1 MADATGAGGTPRRRR
16 SARPATPEPA
26 APTGPVGPSVCSSC
40 ASDDLTRLS
49 MVLAD
54 GTDVVFLSCRRC
66 ESREWVQPE
75 PDGGWSSIPIDSVIA
90 RSARRR

>member
-1 MADATGAGGTPRRRR
+1 MADATGRGGTSRRRR
-16 SARPATPEPA
+16 PAAAEPA
-26 APTGPVGPSVCSSC
+26 PAATGPVGPQACSACRSQ
-40 ASDDLTRLS
+40 DLTRLP

-66 ESREWVQPE
+66 ERREWFQPG
-75 PDGGWSSIPIDSVIA
+75 PDGTWSPIPIDSVLA